1 MEQLHLFQS
10 NRKRMRFDREG
21 LGAFQEVS
29 RWGECCGAAELS
41 VLLCVDKL
49 EHIDFLRQLLFD
61 DLGAQACAG
70 DCQCGE
76 SERE

>member
-1 MEQLHLFQS
+1 
-10 NRKRMRFDREG
+10 MRFDRV
-21 LGAFQEVS
+21 LGVFQELS
-29 RWGECCGAAELS
+29 RLGEFCGAAELS
-41 VLLCVDKL
+41 VPLCVDEL

-61 DLGAQACAG
+61 DLSAQACAG